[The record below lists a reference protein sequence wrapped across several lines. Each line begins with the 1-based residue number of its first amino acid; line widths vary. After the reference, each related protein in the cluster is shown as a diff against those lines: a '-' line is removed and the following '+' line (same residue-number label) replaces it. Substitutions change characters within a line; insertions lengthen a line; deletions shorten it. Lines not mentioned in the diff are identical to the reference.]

1 MTSAQ
6 ILATIKATEISSRDY
21 RMLTDGA
28 NDAVGL
34 RCVEKALTWVL
45 AKHMACGKEADLTSD
60 LVIEAWIK
68 RALYELY
75 SFSENERVARDKAE
89 DALTYLAS
97 ALGDCVQAGEAPGG
111 DGGPTVQAVT
121 PATGIVKTGTV
132 PDFLT
137 GYRHTTWV
145 LRL

>member
-1 MTSAQ
+1 MTSAE
-6 ILATIKATEISSRDY
+6 ILTQIKATEITARDY

-28 NDAVGL
+28 NDTVGL

-45 AKHMACGKEADLTSD
+45 AKHMACGKDADLTSD

-75 SFSENERVARDKAE
+75 SFAENEKVAQDKAE
-89 DALTYLAS
+89 DALTYLS
-97 ALGDCVQAGEAPGG
+97 ALLGDCVQSGESSS
-111 DGGPTVQAVT
+111 DSGGPTVQAVT

-145 LRL
+145 LRS